1 MFKVFV
7 VSFECWRFLLL
18 LLMLKVTILILG
30 CSKFLLLVLDVES
43 SYFYSWIL
51 KVLTLVLGC
60 WKFLL
65 LLLDA
70 EGLWFLIFCLFAY
83 IKEKWCENSIL
94 FRSWLYKFSL
104 TYNDE
109 RFMKGDFWMIIMLH
123 MFLFCV
129 WTFFMTF
136 VVFML

>member
-30 CSKFLLLVLDVES
+30 CWKFLLLVLDVES

-94 FRSWLYKFSL
+94 FRSWLYKFNL